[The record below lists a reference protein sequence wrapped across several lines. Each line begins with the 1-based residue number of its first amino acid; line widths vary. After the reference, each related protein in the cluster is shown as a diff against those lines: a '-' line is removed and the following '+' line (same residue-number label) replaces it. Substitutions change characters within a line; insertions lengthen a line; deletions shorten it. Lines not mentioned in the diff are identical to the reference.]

1 MISRLI
7 LLWLEKT
14 RPWVLKHWRIR
25 MLTRNTCFKSGITL
39 GSIKKRKTLNSIK
52 LNSFGI
58 TKSMCGISIISSWTL
73 WTIVSIVVLTSS
85 TSPRFRSSSTM
96 EGWSE
101 AHSSSDTKTDAGQP
115 EQNKTTIKY
124 SLRPKLFG
132 LVRKTQLFR
141 KTSLTALS
149 L

>member
-1 MISRLI
+1 
-7 LLWLEKT
+7 
-14 RPWVLKHWRIR
+14 
-25 MLTRNTCFKSGITL
+25 
-39 GSIKKRKTLNSIK
+39 
-52 LNSFGI
+52 
-58 TKSMCGISIISSWTL
+58 
-73 WTIVSIVVLTSS
+73 
-85 TSPRFRSSSTM
+85 M

-101 AHSSSDTKTDAGQP
+101 AHSSFDTKTDAGQP